1 MLKLI
6 ATSLLAVV
14 AVANGAIAQDWKT
27 KLREVR
33 FAVSSSE
40 NSNDAI
46 ARYEPFGTY
55 LSGRIG
61 IPVKVFRTPDYA
73 AQIEALNAGQ
83 VEFARIGPANY
94 ALGYKVMGK
103 RIEPLL
109 IDVDLNDSRG
119 YFSILAV
126 RADSPYRAIADLKGK
141 SIIYADPNST
151 SGYAFPLY
159 FMKKEGYDP
168 AAFFGKAI
176 FSGGHENSVL
186 ALLQGTGE
194 VAATLWTNEERGA
207 IQRMVE
213 KKMIPDG
220 KTRIIWTSPIIPNG
234 PWVARSDLPAELKAA
249 FVDAVT
255 RMPTDGKDAW
265 QAITSGQVKGV
276 VPAKHEDYL
285 DVIAVTLANEAD
297 RKKTN

>member
-1 MLKLI
+1 MSKTII
-6 ATSLLAVV
+6 AFAGAVLV
-14 AVANGAIAQDWKT
+14 LTQAAVAQDWRT
-27 KLREVR
+27 KVPEVR

-46 ARYEPFGTY
+46 ARFEPFGKY
-55 LSGRIG
+55 LSQRIG
-61 IPVKVFRTPDYA
+61 IAVKVFRTPDYA

-94 ALGYKVMGK
+94 ALGYMVMGS

-119 YFSILAV
+119 YYSILAV
-126 RADSPYRAIADLKGK
+126 RAESSYKSIADLKGK
-141 SIIYADPNST
+141 PIIYADPNST

-168 AAFFGKAI
+168 ATYFGKAI

-186 ALLQGTGE
+186 ALLQNTGE
-194 VAATLWTNEERGA
+194 VAATYWTSEERGN

-213 KKMIPDG
+213 KKMIPAG
-220 KTRIIWTSPIIPNG
+220 MTRIIWTSPIIPNG
-234 PWVARSDLPAELKAA
+234 PWVGRVDLPAELKAA
-249 FVDAVT
+249 FVEAVQK
-255 RMPTDGKDAW
+255 MPKDGMEAW
-265 QAITSGQVKGV
+265 QAITNGQVKGV
-276 VPAKHEDYL
+276 EPAKHEDYL

>member
-1 MLKLI
+1 MITRL
-6 ATSLLAVV
+6 AMSLLATV
-14 AVANGAIAQDWKT
+14 AFANGSLAQEWKA
-27 KLREVR
+27 KIKEIR

-55 LSGRIG
+55 LSTRIG
-61 IPVKVFRTPDYA
+61 VPVKVFRTPDYA

-126 RADSPYRAIADLKGK
+126 REDSPYKSIMDLKGK

-168 AAFFGKAI
+168 ATFFSKAI

-194 VAATLWTNEERGA
+194 AAATFWTNEERGN

-213 KKMIPDG
+213 KKMIPAG

-234 PWVARSDLPAELKAA
+234 PWVARADLPAELKSA

-255 RMPTDGKDAW
+255 KMPADGKDAW
-265 QAITSGQVKGV
+265 QAITGGQVKAV
-276 VPAKHEDYL
+276 VPVTHEDYL